1 MFKKDNLQF
10 GLLLGFI
17 GPLISIV
24 VYYYIKFSM
33 YSVGEVVEFIK
44 ANKNQITGIIVPC
57 LLLNIILLTIYLN
70 THRDKTARGIFFA
83 TIFYGVGALL
93 LKFLL

>member
-1 MFKKDNLQF
+1 MFKKDNLKF
-10 GLLLGFI
+10 GLLIGFI

-24 VYYYIKFSM
+24 VYYFIRFSLF
-33 YSVGEVVEFIK
+33 SIGEVWEFLK
-44 ANKNQITGIIVPC
+44 QNKNQITAIIVPC

-70 THRDKTARGIFFA
+70 THRDKTARGIFAA
-83 TIFYGVGALL
+83 TIFFGLGALI

>member
-24 VYYYIKFSM
+24 VYYFIRFSLF
-33 YSVGEVVEFIK
+33 SVGEVIEFIK
-44 ANKNQITGIIVPC
+44 HNKNQITAIIVPC

>member
-10 GLLLGFI
+10 GMLLGFI

-24 VYYYIKFSM
+24 IYYFIRFSLF
-33 YSVGEVVEFIK
+33 SVGEVLEFIK

-57 LLLNIILLTIYLN
+57 LLLNIILLTVYLN
-70 THRDKTARGIFFA
+70 NHRDKTARGIFFA

>member
-10 GLLLGFI
+10 GLLIGFI

-24 VYYYIKFSM
+24 IYYFIRFSLF
-33 YSVGEVVEFIK
+33 SVAEVIDFIK
-44 ANKNQITGIIVPC
+44 ANKNQITAIIVPC

-70 THRDKTARGIFFA
+70 THRDKTARGIFLI
-83 TIFYGVGALL
+83 TIVYGVAALL
-93 LKFLL
+93 LKWVL

>member
-1 MFKKDNLQF
+1 MFKKDNLKF
-10 GLLLGFI
+10 GLLIGFI

-24 VYYYIKFSM
+24 VYYFVRFSLF
-33 YSVGEVVEFIK
+33 SVGEVFEFIK
-44 ANKNQITGIIVPC
+44 GNKNQITAIIVPC

-93 LKFLL
+93 LKLIL

>member
-33 YSVGEVVEFIK
+33 YSVGEVIEFIK

-70 THRDKTARGIFFA
+70 THRDKTAKGIFFA